1 MDMRAKEQRARR
13 GIMTGVRGLRERREH
28 AMDEY
33 ASALLDMHTFR
44 ERAAQAQRRA
54 HELKIAARRAGN
66 TVAELRSVEELVDE
80 RWQASLDEIDDTTT
94 AAATDAT
101 GGDVPTADTA
111 AADGTA
117 NAGGDSADDVVGD
130 DGSTD
135 AADGDVDA
143 DVSDGDAAEAVGD
156 AETVEAVPVGVAW
169 DGGGWG
175 DR

>member
-66 TVAELRSVEELVDE
+66 TAAELRSVEELVDE

-94 AAATDAT
+94 AATNTPDT
-101 GGDVPTADTA
+101 GTA

-117 NAGGDSADDVVGD
+117 DAGVNGASAADDAGD
-130 DGSTD
+130 GDADDTD
-135 AADGDVDA
+135 AA
-143 DVSDGDAAEAVGD
+143 VSDGDAAEAVD
-156 AETVEAVPVGVAW
+156 DAAETVGAVPVGVAW

>member
-66 TVAELRSVEELVDE
+66 TAAELRSVEELVDE

-94 AAATDAT
+94 AATNAPDTGTVAANGTTD
-101 GGDVPTADTA
+101 
-111 AADGTA
+111 
-117 NAGGDSADDVVGD
+117 AGGDGADDVVGD

-143 DVSDGDAAEAVGD
+143 DVSDDA

>member
-101 GGDVPTADTA
+101 GGDVPDRDTA
-111 AADGTA
+111 AADGA
-117 NAGGDSADDVVGD
+117 ADAGGDGASSADDAGD
-130 DGSTD
+130 GDAGDTD
-135 AADGDVDA
+135 AA
-143 DVSDGDAAEAVGD
+143 VSDGDAAEAVGD

>member
-66 TVAELRSVEELVDE
+66 TAAELKSVEELVDE

-101 GGDVPTADTA
+101 GGDVPDADTA
-111 AADGTA
+111 AADGA
-117 NAGGDSADDVVGD
+117 ADAGVNGASAADDAGD
-130 DGSTD
+130 GDAGDTD
-135 AADGDVDA
+135 AA
-143 DVSDGDAAEAVGD
+143 VSDDDAAEAVDD

>member
-44 ERAAQAQRRA
+44 ERASQAQRRA

-80 RWQASLDEIDDTTT
+80 RWQASLDEIDDATT
-94 AAATDAT
+94 AATDAT
-101 GGDVPTADTA
+101 GDDVPDTDTA

-117 NAGGDSADDVVGD
+117 DAGGDGASAADDAGD
-130 DGSTD
+130 AGDGDAGDTD
-135 AADGDVDA
+135 AA
-143 DVSDGDAAEAVGD
+143 VSDGDAAEVADG
-156 AETVEAVPVGVAW
+156 VEAVPVGVAW